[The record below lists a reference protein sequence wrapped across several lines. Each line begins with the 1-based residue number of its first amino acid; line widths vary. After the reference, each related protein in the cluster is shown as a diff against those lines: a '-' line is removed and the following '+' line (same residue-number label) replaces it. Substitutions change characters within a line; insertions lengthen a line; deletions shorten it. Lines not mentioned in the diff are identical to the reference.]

1 MCTIVALNIALL
13 LYLPISAKPLGQ
25 TQNQKDAG
33 TVTGTVKRDG
43 KPAPGITVIATRS
56 PSDLAKS
63 VEQMFS
69 QAPSIKATT
78 DSAGLYR
85 IEGLAP
91 GKYLITPSASPL
103 ISSSGNSTNE
113 VTVGEGDTVEDVN
126 FSLSLGGV
134 ITGKITDS
142 DGRPVIGERISIKAL
157 DDKTAPT
164 GPAAVAAIM
173 GDRMYATDDRGIY
186 RIFGLKPGKYIV
198 SSGKDSDVM
207 NAFLSQRPKRV
218 QTYYPGVT
226 DESKAMPV
234 QVTAG
239 SEAAGVDI
247 QFSSTEKGFLV
258 AGRVVDAQKGTPI
271 RNAMVSYS
279 KAQKLSDES
288 LDVSLRVGNNTVV
301 DSSGTPGGFTTTN
314 DKGEFRFTAVLPG
327 TYKLEATSIGAIAG
341 SGGSQFYADPV
352 SFEITTSNLD
362 KLDIKV
368 HRGASINGIVAV
380 ESADPQDN
388 LDRFGQIMLMATV
401 IDSEKSFSS
410 GNCIVAAD
418 GSFLLGGLKA
428 GKATIRPI
436 AMSSRRPGLLRVERN
451 GVEVKEFE
459 IHPDEEISGIRVV
472 IASATCVIRGRVTIQ
487 GGAIQPG
494 AKIRVTARPDSL
506 NDSFNPPDILGYS
519 AVEAGANGSFVIENL
534 TPGTYQVEAFVV
546 IAAEQKPRTIS
557 AKQNVTVT
565 AERPS
570 ETELILE
577 LGKTSDK

>member
-1 MCTIVALNIALL
+1 MRTIAVLNIALL
-13 LYLPISAKPLGQ
+13 LYLPISATPFGQ
-25 TQNQKDAG
+25 SQNQKDAG

-43 KPAPGITVIATRS
+43 KPASGITVMATCS
-56 PSDLAKS
+56 PSDPAKS

-91 GKYLITPSASPL
+91 GKYLIAPSAAPL

-134 ITGKITDS
+134 ITGRITDS
-142 DGRPVIGERISIKAL
+142 DGRPIIGERISIKPL
-157 DDKTAPT
+157 DDKTALT
-164 GPAAVAAIM
+164 GPPAIAAIM
-173 GDRMYATDDRGIY
+173 GDRMYSTDDRGIY
-186 RIFGLKPGKYIV
+186 RIFGLKPGRYIV

-239 SEAAGVDI
+239 SEATGVDI

-271 RNAMVSYS
+271 RNAMVAYS
-279 KAQKLSDES
+279 KAAKSS
-288 LDVSLRVGNNTVV
+288 DVSVEVTVDNTPVVGT
-301 DSSGTPGGFTTTN
+301 SGTPGGFTTTN
-314 DKGEFRFTAVLPG
+314 DKGEFRFTAVAPG
-327 TYKLEATSIGAIAG
+327 TYRLEATSIGAFAG
-341 SGGSQFYADPV
+341 SSGSQFYADPLP
-352 SFEITTSNLD
+352 FEVTTSNLD

-368 HRGASINGIVAV
+368 HRGASITGVVAV
-380 ESADPQDN
+380 ESSDPQDS
-388 LDRFGQIMLMATV
+388 LDRFGQITLMASV
-401 IDSEKSFSS
+401 VDSEKSFSS
-410 GNCIVAAD
+410 ANCVVGAD

-428 GKATIRPI
+428 GKATIQPI

-459 IHPDEEISGIRVV
+459 IHPDEEITGIRVV

-487 GGAIQPG
+487 GGALQPG

-519 AVEAGANGSFVIENL
+519 AVETGASGSFLIENL
-534 TPGTYQVEAFVV
+534 TPGNYQVEAFVV
-546 IAAEQKPRTIS
+546 TAAEQKPRTIS
-557 AKQNVTVT
+557 ARQNVAVT
-565 AERPS
+565 AERPA
-570 ETELILE
+570 EIELILE